1 MEGIMLL
8 HNNSVEDTDV
18 ANAIKGDGNAFSR
31 LIHNNKRSMY
41 RIAKSILK
49 NEHDVEDAISSTIL
63 KAYTNIIKLRKSD
76 TFKQWI
82 YKILVNECYA
92 TIRKRNGKLYLM
104 SQIL

>member
-1 MEGIMLL
+1 
-8 HNNSVEDTDV
+8 
-18 ANAIKGDGNAFSR
+18 
-31 LIHNNKRSMY
+31 MY